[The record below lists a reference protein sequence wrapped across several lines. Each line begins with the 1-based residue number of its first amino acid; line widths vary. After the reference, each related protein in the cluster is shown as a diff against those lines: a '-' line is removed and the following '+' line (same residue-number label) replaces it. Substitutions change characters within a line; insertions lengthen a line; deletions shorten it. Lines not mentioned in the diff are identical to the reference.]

1 MHSVTLSSLLP
12 RPSGTPPHQT
22 HIKVPDSVVRSLL
35 NSILP
40 RLVRRLLIRAIPTE
54 LGMFLKK
61 VRRDIRLSFTVGVAE
76 TIPRSVW
83 TAPLFESTE
92 GRTLLGLERRE
103 VAVLCSILS
112 RGNVGRTSGLQ
123 ARSVSVD
130 ALYGYLLKYGSSGS
144 TWESL
149 LEIWDER
156 FRTVCPEVT
165 GSGWIS
171 SLFKGI
177 HELGRKPLQVEIS
190 IVEIDVLVNVQDS
203 IALWSEIFL
212 NKISSMIKRAEQ
224 MNLPHINFKSPQ
236 EISAAAQELVLA
248 VNSSVALATRSVEH
262 ASLIVDLEVLGGSTM
277 KCMLKAASLEVRHF
291 IPQAPAT

>member
-1 MHSVTLSSLLP
+1 M
-12 RPSGTPPHQT
+12 
-22 HIKVPDSVVRSLL
+22 
-35 NSILP
+35 
-40 RLVRRLLIRAIPTE
+40 
-54 LGMFLKK
+54 
-61 VRRDIRLSFTVGVAE
+61 
-76 TIPRSVW
+76 
-83 TAPLFESTE
+83 
-92 GRTLLGLERRE
+92 
-103 VAVLCSILS
+103 LCSILS
-112 RGNVGRTSGLQ
+112 RGNAGRTSGLQ

-236 EISAAAQELVLA
+236 EISAAAQVQCA
-248 VNSSVALATRSVEH
+248 R
-262 ASLIVDLEVLGGSTM
+262 
-277 KCMLKAASLEVRHF
+277 
-291 IPQAPAT
+291 